1 MRRILRRILNVDH
14 LGRLLS
20 SRTEEVTDDEQGTIQ
35 EVSTND
41 LYVCQACRRPLEKL
55 EEIRGVCVVCRRQCC
70 VTCAGACGVC
80 GKTMCSDCMGGFA
93 EKPMSVCDDC
103 LAALEQR
110 LAHHDRTQEEKAAF
124 ERLMAVYG
132 AEMKL
137 VEQLTRDK
145 GSILEFIGQI
155 AQLRLARKLSHLER
169 RIAQGDRHGHRL
181 LP

>member
-1 MRRILRRILNVDH
+1 MRKILRRILNVDH

-41 LYVCQACRRPLEKL
+41 LYVCQACQRPLERL

-80 GKTMCSDCMGGFA
+80 GKTMCSDCREGFA

-110 LAHHDRTQEEKAAF
+110 LAYHDQTQEDKAAF

-132 AEMKL
+132 AEVKL

-145 GSILEFIGQI
+145 GSIMELIGQI
-155 AQLRLARKLSHLER
+155 AQLRLAGKLSHLER
-169 RIAQGDRHGHRL
+169 RIVQGDRHGQRL